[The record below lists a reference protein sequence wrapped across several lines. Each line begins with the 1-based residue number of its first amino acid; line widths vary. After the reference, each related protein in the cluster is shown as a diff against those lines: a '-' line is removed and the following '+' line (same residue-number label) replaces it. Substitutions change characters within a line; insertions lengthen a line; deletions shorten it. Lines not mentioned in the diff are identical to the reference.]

1 MAEVTTSKDKGYGD
15 IFSERK
21 ESHHS
26 KMARDFRRRFIVS
39 SVITIPLLAMSSTI
53 QDWLGF
59 TIPRFSGYDLI
70 LALLAT
76 IIAVYGGWPFYV
88 GAKKDIQRGLL
99 GMMVLVSFAV
109 ITGYLFSLAST
120 FLFSGV
126 ADFYW
131 EISTLIDVLLFG
143 HWMDMRMTQRATGA
157 VEELVKLIPPQANKK
172 VNGEF
177 KEVPT
182 SEVGVGDVLLVRPGE
197 KVPIDGIVIEG
208 ISAVDESMITGES
221 RPVTKNVG
229 DEVIGGT
236 INGNS
241 SMQIRVE
248 KTGEETALAQIINL
262 IERVQGSK
270 PETQK
275 LADRAAH
282 YLTIIAITV
291 ASITFIYWNFIAEVE
306 MVFALTLAVTVTVIA
321 CPHAL
326 GLAIPTVTAISSTLA
341 ANNGMLVRNAEAL
354 EIGEK
359 VDTIVFDK
367 TGTLTEGKFRIT
379 EILPTDGITEEEL
392 IRLAASVE
400 SQSEHPIGLA
410 LSIEAKERDIEI
422 DTPEAFEAI
431 EGQGV
436 SAKINGKMYL
446 AGTSHFLESKGLSIS
461 EALKNRGDQ
470 LSEKGETLSYLAKEN
485 KIIGLIGF
493 ADQLKDSSIKAIQEL
508 HMMGME
514 VIMITGDNQ
523 ITAKSIAKQA
533 GVDDYYAEVLPED
546 KAIKVRELQ
555 EKGRKVAMVGDG
567 INDAP
572 ALIQAD
578 VGVAIGAGTDVA
590 IESAD
595 IVLVKNDPLDVSKL
609 IRLSKATMQKMKENL
624 VWATGYNA
632 FALPIAAG
640 ILRPWGIILRPQW
653 GALIMTASSII
664 VVLNALRLRGLNLS
678 E

>member
-1 MAEVTTSKDKGYGD
+1 
-15 IFSERK
+15 
-21 ESHHS
+21 
-26 KMARDFRRRFIVS
+26 MARDFKKRFIVS
-39 SVITIPLLAMSSTI
+39 TIVTIPLLAMSSTI

-70 LALLAT
+70 LASLAT
-76 IIAVYGGWPFYV
+76 LITVYGGWPFFK
-88 GAKKDIQRGLL
+88 GARKDIQKGLL

-120 FLFSGV
+120 FIFTGV

-131 EISTLIDVLLFG
+131 EIGTLIDVLLFG

-157 VEELVKLIPPQANKK
+157 VEELVKLIPPTANKK
-172 VNGEF
+172 FDGEF
-177 KEVPT
+177 KEVRT
-182 SEVGVGDVLLVRPGE
+182 SEVGVGDILLVRPGE
-197 KVPIDGIVIEG
+197 KIPIDGMIVEG
-208 ISAVDESMITGES
+208 GSAVDESMITGES
-221 RPVTKNVG
+221 KPVTKKKG

-248 KTGEETALAQIINL
+248 KTGKDTALAQIIDL
-262 IERVQGSK
+262 VERVQESK
-270 PETQK
+270 PDTQK

-291 ASITFIYWNFIAEVE
+291 ATITFIYWNYVAASE

-341 ANNGMLVRNAEAL
+341 ANNGMLVQNAEAL

-359 VDTIVFDK
+359 VNTIVFDK
-367 TGTLTEGKFRIT
+367 TGTLTEGKFRVT
-379 EILPTDGITEEEL
+379 EVHLAAELTEEEL
-392 IRLAASVE
+392 IRIAASIE

-410 LSIEAKERDIEI
+410 LKIEAEERGIEI
-422 DTPEAFEAI
+422 TSPDYFEAI
-431 EGQGV
+431 EGQGI
-436 SAKINGKMYL
+436 SAKMDGDKYL
-446 AGTSHFLESKGLSIS
+446 AGTSKFIISRGLEIDQSLNEKADELS
-461 EALKNRGDQ
+461 EAGQ
-470 LSEKGETLSYLAKEN
+470 TLSFLTREN
-485 KIIGLIGF
+485 SLIGLIGF
-493 ADQLKDSSIKAIQEL
+493 ADQLKSSSIMAVREL
-508 HMMGME
+508 QRMSMQ

-523 ITAKSIAKQA
+523 KTAKAIAEQA
-533 GVDDYYAEVLPED
+533 GVDEYYAEVLPKD
-546 KAIKVRELQ
+546 KADKVRELQ
-555 EKGRKVAMVGDG
+555 DRELKVAMVGDG

-578 VGVAIGAGTDVA
+578 IGIAIGAGTDVA

-595 IVLVKNDPLDVSKL
+595 IVLVKNDPQDVSKL

-624 VWATGYNA
+624 AWATGYNA
-632 FALPIAAG
+632 FTIPIAAG
-640 ILRPWGIILRPQW
+640 ILRPWGITLRPQW

-678 E
+678 SE

>member
-1 MAEVTTSKDKGYGD
+1 VSEGQTQTKGYGD
-15 IFSERK
+15 IFSDKK

-26 KMARDFRRRFIVS
+26 KMARDFKKRFIVS
-39 SVITIPLLAMSSTI
+39 TIVTIPLLAMSSTI

-70 LALLAT
+70 LASLAT
-76 IIAVYGGWPFYV
+76 LITVYGGWPFFK
-88 GAKKDIQRGLL
+88 GARKDIQKGLL

-120 FLFSGV
+120 FIFTGV

-131 EISTLIDVLLFG
+131 EIGTLIDVLLFG

-157 VEELVKLIPPQANKK
+157 VEELVKLIPPTANKK
-172 VNGEF
+172 FDGEF
-177 KEVPT
+177 KEVRT
-182 SEVGVGDVLLVRPGE
+182 SEVGVGDILLVRPGE
-197 KVPIDGIVIEG
+197 KIPIDGMIVEG
-208 ISAVDESMITGES
+208 GSAVDESMITGES
-221 RPVTKNVG
+221 KPVTKKKG

-248 KTGEETALAQIINL
+248 KTGKDTALAQIIDL
-262 IERVQGSK
+262 VERVQESK
-270 PETQK
+270 PDTQK

-291 ASITFIYWNFIAEVE
+291 ATITFIYWNYVAASE

-341 ANNGMLVRNAEAL
+341 ANNGMLVQNAEAL

-359 VDTIVFDK
+359 VNTIVFDK
-367 TGTLTEGKFRIT
+367 TGTLTEGKFRVT
-379 EILPTDGITEEEL
+379 EVHLAAELTEEEL
-392 IRLAASVE
+392 IRIAASIE

-410 LSIEAKERDIEI
+410 LKIEAEERGIEI
-422 DTPEAFEAI
+422 TSPDYFEAI
-431 EGQGV
+431 EGQGI
-436 SAKINGKMYL
+436 SAKMDGDKYL
-446 AGTSHFLESKGLSIS
+446 AGTSKFIISRGLEIDQSLNEKADELS
-461 EALKNRGDQ
+461 EAGQ
-470 LSEKGETLSYLAKEN
+470 TLSFLTREN
-485 KIIGLIGF
+485 SLIGLIGF
-493 ADQLKDSSIKAIQEL
+493 ADQLKSSSIMAVREL
-508 HMMGME
+508 QRMSMQ

-523 ITAKSIAKQA
+523 KTAKAIAEQA
-533 GVDDYYAEVLPED
+533 GVDEYYAEVLPKD
-546 KAIKVRELQ
+546 KADKVRELQ
-555 EKGRKVAMVGDG
+555 DRELKVAMVGDG

-578 VGVAIGAGTDVA
+578 IGIAIGAGTDVA

-595 IVLVKNDPLDVSKL
+595 IVLVKNDPQDVSKL

-624 VWATGYNA
+624 AWATGYNA
-632 FALPIAAG
+632 FTIPIAAG
-640 ILRPWGIILRPQW
+640 ILRPWGITLRPQW
-653 GALIMTASSII
+653 GALIMTTSSII

-678 E
+678 SE